1 MACLLPNKARNIANT
16 RSASHDDA
24 GNEKMICA
32 ASLHAFILEPF
43 ARQKSR
49 TCGGGGQPHR
59 GLWWWRDSIPTVE
72 RCALP
77 TQCSFFR
84 WNCRSPDR
92 PRKAPRKLATPAH
105 QILRLGCVGLLPTST
120 LHVRSPHTPL
130 LLALAGYKSTSPKE
144 AGSCFLEWVFAEV
157 EKDESKERRAKRKLQ
172 KGFFDR
178 AGR

>member
-1 MACLLPNKARNIANT
+1 MADWHRAQQDQLQEAPLPPSISTACTVTAAAIAT
-16 RSASHDDA
+16 
-24 GNEKMICA
+24 A
-32 ASLHAFILEPF
+32 A
-43 ARQKSR
+43 

-84 WNCRSPDR
+84 WNCRTPDR
-92 PRKAPRKLATPAH
+92 PPEAPRKLATPTH

-144 AGSCFLEWVFAEV
+144 AGSGFLEWVFAEV